1 MGGATVVTAGVLRAP
16 YAAGSVAVALAPLWA
31 TATIGAMVEP
41 PTLPVALSVSI
52 VLHDSCLGL
61 LRRALDSLSVAASEA
76 QDGGLLQG
84 LTVTLIDNASGVAY
98 REQLARL
105 VNDWPQDG
113 CRLQCVWE
121 PVNRGFGPGHNVV
134 IRELDSDYH
143 LVLNPDVELQ
153 PDSLQAGLA
162 VLQACNDIALISPW
176 AAGGSGE
183 QEFLCKG
190 YPSVLVLL
198 LRGFAPQAVNRLF
211 RRRLDAYEL
220 RDRCSGD
227 AQAEVPIASG
237 CFMLTR
243 TAVLRAVGGFN
254 EQFFLYFEDF
264 DLSLRLKNKGRLVF
278 DPSVRIV
285 HHGGYAATKGW
296 RHLRYFAVSGIRFFN
311 HHGWRWI

>member
-1 MGGATVVTAGVLRAP
+1 M
-16 YAAGSVAVALAPLWA
+16 AAGSVAVALAPSRA

-61 LRRALDSLSVAASEA
+61 LRRALHSLSVAAREA
-76 QDGGLLQG
+76 QDAGLLQSI
-84 LTVTLIDNASGVAY
+84 TVSLVDNASGAAY
-98 REQLARL
+98 RKQLACL
-105 VNDWPQDG
+105 VDDWPEDG
-113 CRLQCVWE
+113 YSLQCAWE
-121 PVNRGFGPGHNVV
+121 PTNRGYGPGHNTV
-134 IRELDSDYH
+134 IRGLNSNYH

-162 VLQACNDIALISPW
+162 VLQSCHDIALISPW

-190 YPSVLVLL
+190 YPSVLVLV
-198 LRGFAPQAVNRLF
+198 LRGFAPLAVRRLF
-211 RRRLDAYEL
+211 RRRLNAYEL

-237 CFMLTR
+237 CFMLAR

-296 RHLRYFAVSGIRFFN
+296 RHLRYFVASGIRFFN